1 MGGGPE
7 IVPPPVRA
15 GNQRPP
21 GWLLQVAT
29 ALPVLLQA
37 AVLSRTN
44 ETQMARKSR
53 LVLFVAALA
62 LASVPLALGAA
73 ATATASISGLQLNY
87 LPSPALGVDKMRARF
102 SWVLPAQRDQPAQA
116 TCRVIVSTGNNTVA
130 FDSGVV
136 RTQQPEITVPPMGL
150 ASDTD
155 YSWTVTISF
164 APAFSELP
172 PGRASRCA
180 SMQWPDLTPPASL
193 PRAHSVEVS
202 RARY

>member
-53 LVLFVAALA
+53 LVLFVAALALA

-130 FDSGVV
+130 FDSGDDHAFGEGESGGAE
-136 RTQQPEITVPPMGL
+136 RGEQRL
-150 ASDTD
+150 ADGHRRRRPAAVGQAQ
-155 YSWTVTISF
+155 SW
-164 APAFSELP
+164 
-172 PGRASRCA
+172 R
-180 SMQWPDLTPPASL
+180 
-193 PRAHSVEVS
+193 
-202 RARY
+202 